1 MKTKKELSPKIYK
14 TSSGKYQ
21 IHIWYKN
28 KRFRFA
34 NGRVI
39 EDVQL
44 KKPSSIPYAMAQV
57 SL

>member
-39 EDVQL
+39 DLNEMEIELTVFCL
-44 KKPSSIPYAMAQV
+44 V
-57 SL
+57 EGGGL